1 MIRLNCNNCKAQLS
15 IDDAFAG
22 GVCRCQYCGTIQT
35 VPKHLKTA
43 ADSSGS
49 VALRSPVKPASRTP
63 RADPGGSS
71 GLDALANAVAGSG
84 LSGSVVGR
92 SAPAQKSPPRPGS
105 LTLRPIGLP
114 AATAPH
120 PTPAASPPSPPA
132 TPKAG
137 LPLAL
142 IVIAVVILLLL
153 GIVVGLLLKN
163 HGAV

>member
-49 VALRSPVKPASRTP
+49 VSLKTPAKPSAAKKSRT
-63 RADPGGSS
+63 DPGGSS

-84 LSGSVVGR
+84 LSGSAVGR
-92 SAPAQKSPPRPGS
+92 PTPAQKARSTSGTSLQPAPPS
-105 LTLRPIGLP
+105 LP
-114 AATAPH
+114 AATVPR
-120 PTPAASPPSPPA
+120 PTPVYTPPA
-132 TPKAG
+132 PKAG

-142 IVIAVVILLLL
+142 IIIAVVILLLL

-163 HGAV
+163 HGGG